1 MGARDLLAELAGAG
15 VTVRLDGER
24 LIVSPR
30 EMLTDDLRATL
41 KTNKA
46 ALIAELQGGV
56 GIPTGPV
63 PGSPQHDDRPGPP
76 EDWPAPEAPADD
88 APPEPPRERPA
99 IWRKLIALGLD
110 EDRADRLTAW
120 IGIRD
125 IEGDEHRLC
134 VECRHFRQ
142 RGKICRHPHL
152 IEIQAPRE
160 LGPLATMPQRCM
172 GFAPEVSD
180 GQH

>member
-41 KTNKA
+41 KINKA
-46 ALIAELQGGV
+46 ALIVELQGYAAG
-56 GIPTGPV
+56 PTCPR
-63 PGSPQHDDRPGPP
+63 SARIAPQHDGR
-76 EDWPAPEAPADD
+76 
-88 APPEPPRERPA
+88 PEPPESSPDDEASPEASQPEPERPA

-110 EDRADRLTAW
+110 EDRADGLTAW

-125 IEGDEHRLC
+125 MEGDEHRLC
-134 VECRHFRQ
+134 VECRHFGQ
-142 RGKICRHPHL
+142 RGKICRHPRL

>member
-24 LIVSPR
+24 LIASPR
-30 EMLTDDLRATL
+30 EMLTDDLRASL
-41 KTNKA
+41 KAHKA
-46 ALIAELQGGV
+46 ALIVELQGGAADPACAPLADI
-56 GIPTGPV
+56 GLQPDG
-63 PGSPQHDDRPGPP
+63 RPEPP
-76 EDWPAPEAPADD
+76 ESWPDDEASPED
-88 APPEPPRERPA
+88 AEPPRERSA
-99 IWRKLIALGLD
+99 VWRKLIALGLD
-110 EDRADRLTAW
+110 EDQADRLTAW
-120 IGIRD
+120 IWIRD

-134 VECRHFRQ
+134 IECRHFGQ

-160 LGPLATMPQRCM
+160 LGPLATTPQRCM
-172 GFAPEVSD
+172 GFAQEVPD

>member
-1 MGARDLLAELAGAG
+1 MGARDLLDTLAGAG

-30 EMLTDDLRATL
+30 QMLTDDLRATL
-41 KTNKA
+41 KTHKT
-46 ALIAELQGGV
+46 ALIAELQGA
-56 GIPTGPV
+56 
-63 PGSPQHDDRPGPP
+63 QQDDTRPEPP
-76 EDWPAPEAPADD
+76 EKWREDEAPPEAP
-88 APPEPPRERPA
+88 PEEPVEPRERPA
-99 IWRKLIALGLD
+99 IWSKLIALGLD
-110 EDRADRLTAW
+110 EELADRLTAW
-120 IGIRD
+120 TAVRD
-125 IEGDEHRLC
+125 IEGDDLRLC
-134 VECRHFRQ
+134 VECRHFSQ

-172 GFAPEVSD
+172 GFAPEGAD